1 MHIIGFYLYEVQ
13 NRHKWSMVIKVMTNG
28 SYLLVVFTKGGHS
41 GAFAMIW
48 AVVTW
53 VYIFL
58 KKIHWTI

>member
-1 MHIIGFYLYEVQ
+1 
-13 NRHKWSMVIKVMTNG
+13 MVIKVMTNG

-58 KKIHWTI
+58 KKIH